1 MSRSAYAPRRRM
13 FRTRAN
19 LGANCARRGPH
30 PMPSPDAPA
39 GRSLRSRTRPR
50 RQRRERVK
58 EEPDVAPS
66 QTSFWNRK
74 NQRDPLFLNDA
85 ELVACIPCAV
95 SHTDSGS
102 RECLCAPRRRG
113 PNRNRRDFTIEP
125 ILLLGERRP
134 GVRHAR
140 VAPVGG
146 LSLRPLCERK
156 TVVGIIPENVRLFHG
171 QHLGM
176 ELWRRNRSFSI
187 VTFRELR
194 APSVI
199 ADA

>member
-13 FRTRAN
+13 FRP
-19 LGANCARRGPH
+19 GANCARRGPQ

-39 GRSLRSRTRPR
+39 GRSLRPRMRPR
-50 RQRRERVK
+50 RQRRESVK
-58 EEPDVAPS
+58 EEPDVEPS

-74 NQRDPLFLNDA
+74 NQRDRLFLNDP
-85 ELVACIPCAV
+85 ELVACILCAV
-95 SHTDSGS
+95 SHADSRS
-102 RECLCAPRRRG
+102 RECLRAPRRRD
-113 PNRNRRDFTIEP
+113 PDRNRRYFTIEP
-125 ILLLGERRP
+125 ILLPGERRP

-146 LSLRPLCERK
+146 LSLRSLRELK
-156 TVVGIIPENVRLFHG
+156 TVIGIVPENVRLFHG
-171 QHLGM
+171 RHLGM
-176 ELWRRNRSFSI
+176 ELWRRNRSYLI

-199 ADA
+199 ADG